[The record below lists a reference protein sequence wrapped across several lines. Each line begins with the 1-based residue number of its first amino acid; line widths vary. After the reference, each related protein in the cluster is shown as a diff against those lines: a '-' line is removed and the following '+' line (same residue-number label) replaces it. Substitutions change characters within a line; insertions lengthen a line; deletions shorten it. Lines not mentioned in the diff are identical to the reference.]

1 MSESPVAAVRQPS
14 TDQVLESVAD
24 ETRRDVLAVLR
35 EEPEAVSVRDLATAV
50 AALRTGRSYAEVTD
64 ADRKPIAVALVHVH
78 LPGLSAAGLVD
89 WEPGERVELAADRD
103 ARDEDRARDRH
114 SGGRECGSV
123 GQPGSSTSPRG
134 PRREGAED

>member
-1 MSESPVAAVRQPS
+1 MSESPAAVRQPS

-35 EEPEAVSVRDLATAV
+35 EQPEAVSVRELATGV
-50 AALRTGRSYAEVTD
+50 AALRTGRAYADVTD

-78 LPGLSAAGLVD
+78 LPNLSAAGLLD
-89 WEPGERVELAADRD
+89 WEPGERVELGADRD
-103 ARDEDRARDRH
+103 AREEDPARDRP
-114 SGGRECGSV
+114 SGGREAGSIAD
-123 GQPGSSTSPRG
+123 PETSTSCCG